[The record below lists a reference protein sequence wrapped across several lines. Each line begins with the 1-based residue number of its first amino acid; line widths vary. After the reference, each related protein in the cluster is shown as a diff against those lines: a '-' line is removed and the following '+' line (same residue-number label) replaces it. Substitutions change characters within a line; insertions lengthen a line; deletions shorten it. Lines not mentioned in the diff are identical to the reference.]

1 MGPLWRDLIK
11 TVWPIDPPWS
21 AIREW
26 ISADDTDPQTVFTE
40 NIVVR
45 EGRAWREILYLMAKM
60 KMALLMT
67 GPGVP
72 ASCVEADEAPTRSRS
87 AP

>member
-11 TVWPIDPPWS
+11 TVWPIAPPWS

-45 EGRAWREILYLMAKM
+45 EGRA
-60 KMALLMT
+60 
-67 GPGVP
+67 
-72 ASCVEADEAPTRSRS
+72 
-87 AP
+87 